1 MEISLRLSDLSF
13 EELEFIRQ
21 IGVERVDVH
30 NPDLVPGYQDLGDDY
45 LKAVPRVLNRI
56 RMARLRV
63 ASFRFPKIREALLG
77 RPEGHRQI
85 EVLCELI
92 RVLGSNDVPVIQIDT
107 HSPRLSPGGVPGRI
121 EKMQPRGYVM
131 SAFQLARMREELAK
145 GDLDSKYAHHFTSTL
160 TPEAYHERLVFIYE
174 KIVPAL
180 EDSGVRLA
188 IHTDDPPVLDSE
200 GLLPGLTTPRQI
212 MRLLDAVPSSQT
224 GVLFCTGTRY
234 ESGVDIYEQIELFGP
249 RIFHVH
255 FRNVR
260 GTLPKDGGYDEVMLD
275 DGDMD
280 MLEVVRALDRVG
292 YTGALNPDHDP
303 VLEGDTENR
312 NAARA
317 FSVGYIRALLSAL

>member
-1 MEISLRLSDLSF
+1 MEISVRLSDLSQ
-13 EELEFIRQ
+13 EELKFIRQ

-30 NPDLVPGYQDLGDDY
+30 NPDLVPGYQGLGDDY
-45 LKAVPRVLNRI
+45 LKAVPRVLIRI
-56 RMARLRV
+56 KVAGLKV

-85 EVLCELI
+85 EVLCDLI
-92 RVLGSNDVPVIQIDT
+92 PVLGSNDVPVLQMDT

-121 EKMQPRGYVM
+121 EKTQPRGYKM
-131 SAFQLARMREELAK
+131 DAFQLARMREELAK
-145 GDLDSKYAHHFTSTL
+145 GDLDSNYAHHFTNAL
-160 TPEAYHERLVFIYE
+160 TPEAYHERLVYIYE
-174 KIVPAL
+174 KIVPFL
-180 EDSGVRLA
+180 EDAEVRLA
-188 IHTDDPPVLDSE
+188 IHTDDPPVPDSE
-200 GLLPGLTTPRQI
+200 GLLPGLTTPEQI
-212 MRLLDAVPSSQT
+212 MGLLDAVPSKNT

-234 ESGVDIYEQIELFGP
+234 ESGVNIYDQIDLFGP

-260 GTLPKDGGYDEVMLD
+260 GTLPRDGGYDEVMLD
-275 DGDMD
+275 EGDMD

-292 YTGALNPDHDP
+292 YEGSLNTDHDA
-303 VLEGDTENR
+303 VLEGDTPYR

>member
-1 MEISLRLSDLSF
+1 
-13 EELEFIRQ
+13 
-21 IGVERVDVH
+21 
-30 NPDLVPGYQDLGDDY
+30 
-45 LKAVPRVLNRI
+45 
-56 RMARLRV
+56 
-63 ASFRFPKIREALLG
+63 
-77 RPEGHRQI
+77 
-85 EVLCELI
+85 
-92 RVLGSNDVPVIQIDT
+92 
-107 HSPRLSPGGVPGRI
+107 
-121 EKMQPRGYVM
+121 M
-131 SAFQLARMREELAK
+131 SAFRLALMREELAR
-145 GDLDSKYAHHFTSTL
+145 GDLDSPYSHHFTHSL
-160 TPEAYHERLVFIYE
+160 TPEAYHERLVYIYE
-174 KIVPAL
+174 KIVPVL

-188 IHTDDPPVLDSE
+188 IHTDDPPVPDSE

-212 MRLLDAVPSSQT
+212 VGLLDAVPSSHT

-260 GTLPKDGGYDEVMLD
+260 GTLPRDGGYDEVMLD

-292 YTGALNPDHDP
+292 YTGSLNPDHDA